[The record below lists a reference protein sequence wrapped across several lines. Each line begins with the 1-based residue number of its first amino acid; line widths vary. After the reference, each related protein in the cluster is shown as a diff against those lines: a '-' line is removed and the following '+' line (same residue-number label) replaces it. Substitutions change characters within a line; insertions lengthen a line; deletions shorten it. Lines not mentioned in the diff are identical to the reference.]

1 MKYVLRSVMVIV
13 GLPAV
18 LILGLWITELI
29 HAGDPIDRKPYY
41 VEQSPDGRHK
51 IMVVYE
57 PDFWSLFSIAMPGQG
72 GAGNYPGIVM
82 LIDAQGREIARTPVT
97 MMQTVPGGVIWL
109 DDEVS
114 VIASEVAWP
123 LPTKTKTE

>member
-1 MKYVLRSVMVIV
+1 MSNIAPTDATRSC
-13 GLPAV
+13 
-18 LILGLWITELI
+18 
-29 HAGDPIDRKPYY
+29 
-41 VEQSPDGRHK
+41 
-51 IMVVYE
+51 VVYE

>member
-1 MKYVLRSVMVIV
+1 MKFILRAIALIV
-13 GLPAV
+13 GLPAL
-18 LILGLWITELI
+18 LILGLWIAELI

-41 VEQSPDGRHK
+41 TEQSPDRHYK
-51 IMVVYE
+51 IVVVYG
-57 PDFWSLFSIAMPGQG
+57 PDFWSLFSITMPGQG

-82 LIDAQGREIARTPVT
+82 LMDAQGHELARAPVD

-123 LPTKTKTE
+123 LPTKTTNE

>member
-1 MKYVLRSVMVIV
+1 MKTFLRVMAWIV
-13 GLPAV
+13 GLPGL
-18 LILGLWITELI
+18 LILGLWIAELI

-41 VEQSPDGRHK
+41 VEQSPDGRHT

-82 LIDAQGREIARTPVT
+82 HHGCAGARTCARAGHHDADRT
-97 MMQTVPGGVIWL
+97 RGRDMAGR
-109 DDEVS
+109 
-114 VIASEVAWP
+114 
-123 LPTKTKTE
+123 

>member
-1 MKYVLRSVMVIV
+1 MTAILRTFLVIV
-13 GLPAV
+13 GLPALV
-18 LILGLWITELI
+18 ILGFWIAELI

-72 GAGNYPGIVM
+72 GAGNHPGIVM

>member
-13 GLPAV
+13 GLPVV
-18 LILGLWITELI
+18 LILGLWIAELI

-41 VEQSPDGRHK
+41 TEQSPDGRHT

-82 LIDAQGREIARTPVT
+82 LMDARGREVARAPVG
-97 MMQTVPGGVIWL
+97 MMQIVPGAVRWM
-109 DDEVS
+109 DDRVRVVS
-114 VIASEVAWP
+114 VGAWP
-123 LPTKTKTE
+123 LPPPATSE